1 MSYGMNCRRITLRNP
16 HGLHARPAA
25 RLVMT
30 ATRFESDIVVR
41 CGTTSA
47 NGKSI
52 IGLLSLC
59 ARCGDE
65 VEISAVGN
73 DALHA
78 IEAIEEIE
86 RFLNEAG

>member
-1 MSYGMNCRRITLRNP
+1 MSCRRITLRNP

-25 RLVMT
+25 RLVLT
-30 ATRFESDIVVR
+30 ATRFESEIIVR
-41 CGTTSA
+41 CGTASA

-65 VEISAVGN
+65 MEISAVGN
-73 DALHA
+73 DALRA
-78 IEAIEEIE
+78 IEAMEDIEL
-86 RFLNEAG
+86 FLNEDG